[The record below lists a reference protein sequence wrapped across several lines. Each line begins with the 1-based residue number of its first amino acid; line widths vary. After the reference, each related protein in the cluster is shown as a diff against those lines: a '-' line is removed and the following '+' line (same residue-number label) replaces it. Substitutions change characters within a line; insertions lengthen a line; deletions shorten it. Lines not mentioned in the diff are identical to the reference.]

1 MGDKKNP
8 IFEALEKTGQSVE
21 DALVG
26 WVQAATALDF
36 LYWET
41 LEEAFGARTAHRIY
55 SKVWEKLALANLDH
69 VVDALGIRDNINI
82 HAIGLLSKAYWEAIA
97 CPYTV
102 VQENED
108 IHVGE
113 ISMCPYWEN
122 MRILFGEERAKDCVK
137 KGMGAT
143 TANYYQAI
151 IKALGK
157 WDEIYAT
164 QDKCICLGDDK
175 CRVVFKKRKFPKEE
189 VSERY

>member
-1 MGDKKNP
+1 MADKRHA
-8 IFEALEKTGQSVE
+8 IFTALEKTGQSVE
-21 DALVG
+21 EALVA
-26 WVQAATALDF
+26 WVGAAAALDL

-55 SKVWEKLALANLDH
+55 SKVWEKLALGNLDH
-69 VVDALGIRDNINI
+69 VLDALGVRDNINI
-82 HAIGLLSKAYWEAIA
+82 KTIGQISKVYWESIN

-102 VQENED
+102 VEETDD

-113 ISMCPYWEN
+113 ITICPYWESLKE
-122 MRILFGEERAKDCVK
+122 IFGEERARDCCK

-164 QDKCICLGDDK
+164 QDKCMCLGDDV
-175 CRVVFKKRKFPKEE
+175 CRVVFKKRKNSCEE
-189 VSERY
+189 VPTNF